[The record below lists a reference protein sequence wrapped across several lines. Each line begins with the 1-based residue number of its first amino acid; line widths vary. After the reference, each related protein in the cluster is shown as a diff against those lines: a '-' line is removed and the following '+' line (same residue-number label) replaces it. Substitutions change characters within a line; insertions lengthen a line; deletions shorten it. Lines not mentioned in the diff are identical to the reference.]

1 MRLWSLHPCYLDAR
15 GLVALWREGLLAL
28 KVLKGMSGGYRRHP
42 QLERFKTQSDPV
54 AALNCYL
61 WSVYDESVKRG
72 YHFNAGKLD
81 PISPCVQVPVTNG
94 QLAFELSHLKRKL
107 KKRDPAR
114 YKRVVAVKECQSH
127 PLFKVFSGGIES
139 WEKAG

>member
-1 MRLWSLHPCYLDAR
+1 MRLWSLHPSYLDAR

-28 KVLKGMSGGYRRHP
+28 KVLKGMSGGYGRHP

-61 WSVYDESVKRG
+61 WSVFDDSVNRG
-72 YHFNAGKLD
+72 YHFNANKLD
-81 PISPCVQVPVTNG
+81 PLSPCPQIPVTDG
-94 QLAFELSHLKRKL
+94 QLAFELSHLTKKL
-107 KKRDPAR
+107 NKRDPAR
-114 YKRVVAVKECQSH
+114 YKRVVTVKECRSH